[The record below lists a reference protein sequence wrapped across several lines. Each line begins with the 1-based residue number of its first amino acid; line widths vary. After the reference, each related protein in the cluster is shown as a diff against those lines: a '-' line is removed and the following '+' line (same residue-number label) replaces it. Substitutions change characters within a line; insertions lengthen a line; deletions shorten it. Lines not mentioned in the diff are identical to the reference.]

1 MAQFYRVD
9 MGNLFSGNESP
20 EDSEP
25 DVIRVPTQ
33 FNYSMESWS
42 EEKGRRVYYKGRWY
56 FFKETVGVKRPNGQD
71 GIDILEK
78 IPTAL
83 LAAEKAEAEAAQAK
97 HIAEKGHECW
107 DNAQHGYEPGGA
119 LGGDYYYCTLCN
131 ECLQVG

>member
-56 FFKETVGVKRPNGQD
+56 FFKGTEMEVNG
-71 GIDILEK
+71 IWDILEK

-97 HIAEKGHECW
+97 HIAEKGHDCW
-107 DNAQHGYEPGGA
+107 DNAQHGNEPGGA
-119 LGGDYYYCTLCN
+119 LGGDYYYCILCN

>member
-56 FFKETVGVKRPNGQD
+56 FFKGKEKDTELT
-71 GIDILEK
+71 GIWDILEK
-78 IPTAL
+78 IPAAL

-107 DNAQHGYEPGGA
+107 DNAQHGNEPGGA

>member
-1 MAQFYRVD
+1 MTQFYRVD

-56 FFKETVGVKRPNGQD
+56 FFKGKEMDTELYGV
-71 GIDILEK
+71 DILEK
-78 IPTAL
+78 IPT
-83 LAAEKAEAEAAQAK
+83 E
-97 HIAEKGHECW
+97 
-107 DNAQHGYEPGGA
+107 GA
-119 LGGDYYYCTLCN
+119 
-131 ECLQVG
+131 

>member
-56 FFKETVGVKRPNGQD
+56 FFKGTEMEVNG
-71 GIDILEK
+71 IWDILEK

-97 HIAEKGHECW
+97 HIAEKGHDCW
-107 DNAQHGYEPGGA
+107 DNAQHGNEPGGA

>member
-56 FFKETVGVKRPNGQD
+56 FFKGKEKDTELT
-71 GIDILEK
+71 GIWDILEK

-97 HIAEKGHECW
+97 HIAEKGHDCW
-107 DNAQHGYEPGGA
+107 DNAQHGNEPGGA

>member
-56 FFKETVGVKRPNGQD
+56 FFKGTEMEVNG
-71 GIDILEK
+71 IWDILEK